1 MPFGD
6 FECITNKTSLNV
18 RYQIIAFY
26 NYRILLCMI
35 HLAISIYIYK
45 KNKKQWISMTFF
57 NQED

>member
-6 FECITNKTSLNV
+6 FECITNKTSMNV
-18 RYQIIAFY
+18 KYQIIAFH
-26 NYRILLCMI
+26 YRILLCMI